1 MVDTSN
7 WWEVTPPSSAVN
19 NGWIKLALQ
28 VRQVAHYQFGLG
40 NLFVRKR
47 RGIIKSEI
55 VVLV

>member
-1 MVDTSN
+1 MSLSS